1 MGYEGAKA
9 SSANVRFA
17 YTEALS
23 WLDLAASSARGGEES
38 EAVDRR
44 TADVLEQAG
53 WSELPQVTGRP
64 LTREIVT
71 EDLDLRVR
79 G

>member
-1 MGYEGAKA
+1 M
-9 SSANVRFA
+9 SRFA

-23 WLDLAASSARGGEES
+23 WLDLAASHARDGGES
-38 EAVDRR
+38 DAVDRR

-53 WSELPQVTGRP
+53 WSEVPRLAGRS